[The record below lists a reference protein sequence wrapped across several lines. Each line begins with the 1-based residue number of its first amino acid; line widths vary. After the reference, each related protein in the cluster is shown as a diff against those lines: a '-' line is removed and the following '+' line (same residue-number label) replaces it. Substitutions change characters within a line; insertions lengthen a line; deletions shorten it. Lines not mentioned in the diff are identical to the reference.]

1 MNLAGGNTVSKKNK
15 DIEVR
20 IEETTRK
27 IKGTDYVINQLF
39 IGKKIVGEVMTL
51 GAKEHEAF
59 LGEEDLG
66 SYKSVDLAIEA
77 ILLQHN
83 LHD

>member
-1 MNLAGGNTVSKKNK
+1 MSKKNK

-20 IEETTRK
+20 LEETKKT
-27 IKGTDYVINQLF
+27 IKGKEYEVTQLI
-39 IGKKIVGEVMTL
+39 IGKKMIGEVLTVS
-51 GAKEHEAF
+51 AKEFESF

-66 SYKSVDLAIEA
+66 SYKNFDAAVEA
-77 ILLQHN
+77 IILQHN

>member
-1 MNLAGGNTVSKKNK
+1 MSKKNK

-20 IEETTRK
+20 IEETNRT
-27 IKGTDYVINQLF
+27 IKGTNYVINQLS
-39 IGKKIVGEVMTL
+39 IGKKLVGEVMTL

-59 LGEEDLG
+59 LGNEDLG

>member
-1 MNLAGGNTVSKKNK
+1 MSKKNK
-15 DIEVR
+15 DIKVR
-20 IEETTRK
+20 IEETNRT
-27 IKGTDYVINQLF
+27 IKGTEYVINQLS
-39 IGKKIVGEVMTL
+39 IGKKLVGEVMTL

-59 LGEEDLG
+59 LGDEDLG

>member
-1 MNLAGGNTVSKKNK
+1 
-15 DIEVR
+15 
-20 IEETTRK
+20 
-27 IKGTDYVINQLF
+27 
-39 IGKKIVGEVMTL
+39 MTL

-59 LGEEDLG
+59 LGDEDLG

>member
-1 MNLAGGNTVSKKNK
+1 MSKKKK

-20 IEETTRK
+20 VEETKRT
-27 IKGTDYVINQLF
+27 IKGTDYTVNQLL
-39 IGKKIVGEVMTL
+39 IGKKMIGEVMTV
-51 GAKEHEAF
+51 GPKEHEAF

-66 SYKSVDLAIEA
+66 AYKTVELAVEA
-77 ILLQHN
+77 ILMQHN

>member
-1 MNLAGGNTVSKKNK
+1 MSKKNK

-20 IEETTRK
+20 IEETKRT
-27 IKGTDYVINQLF
+27 IKGTNYVINQLS
-39 IGKKIVGEVMTL
+39 IGKKLVGEVMTL

-59 LGEEDLG
+59 LGDEDLG

>member
-1 MNLAGGNTVSKKNK
+1 MSKKNK

-20 IEETTRK
+20 IEETNRT
-27 IKGTDYVINQLF
+27 IKGTNYVINQLS
-39 IGKKIVGEVMTL
+39 IGKKLVGEVMTL

-59 LGEEDLG
+59 LGGEDLG

>member
-1 MNLAGGNTVSKKNK
+1 MSKKNK

-20 IEETTRK
+20 VEETKRT
-27 IKGTDYVINQLF
+27 IKGTDYTVNQLL
-39 IGKKIVGEVMTL
+39 IGKKMIGEVMTV
-51 GAKEHEAF
+51 GPKEHEAF

-66 SYKSVDLAIEA
+66 AYKTVELAVEA
-77 ILLQHN
+77 ILMQHN

>member
-1 MNLAGGNTVSKKNK
+1 MSKKNK

-20 IEETTRK
+20 IEETTRT
-27 IKGTDYVINQLF
+27 IKGTDYVINQLS
-39 IGKKIVGEVMTL
+39 IGKKMVGEVMTL
-51 GAKEHEAF
+51 GAKEYEAF